1 MECSGKREI
10 RGEVEKEW
18 MESVEEWKDVERKE
32 VSVVKR
38 EKRMDEMKV
47 HMSKPR
53 SFEMNG
59 QTMRCSEGV
68 QSWFIDRELQSV

>member
-1 MECSGKREI
+1 
-10 RGEVEKEW
+10 